1 MTYRAATVVPGVFE
15 SVQRTPSSTGDIRI
29 AAIDIG
35 SNSIRQIIADVSP
48 TGAIRVIDE
57 MKASPRL
64 GEGVIQT
71 SRLSNTATRNALDA
85 LSRMATL
92 SRQMGVHRVE
102 AVATSA
108 VRDAENGGD
117 FLEVV
122 REATGLRVRVL
133 DGDEEALLSYRSAL
147 AHFDLGVG
155 RAVVMDIGGGSLE
168 LVLSAG
174 GLIDGLIS
182 LPYGVIRLTEQFL
195 GSSPSRK
202 DLTTLRRH
210 VRKGL
215 REQLS
220 RRHWHGAQV
229 IGSGGTLTNL
239 AGMLLAKQ
247 GLDRGRHVH
256 GTVVTRVELEHV
268 LDVLQ
273 GMSPSER
280 QTVPGLSPARADIII
295 AGLAV
300 IAEVLARLEVRELVV
315 SAYGI
320 REGLLLEAAS
330 IAPVVADPGV
340 ARDRSVMQLAERSHY
355 EALHA
360 HHVQR
365 LALQIFDG
373 VASRCGF
380 NSDDRRVLADA
391 ALLHDIGYHINFDEH
406 HKHSYHLII
415 HAELLGM
422 TPADRVTVANV
433 ARYHRGT
440 EPKIT
445 HRNYGGLDKVIRRRI
460 QRLAAILRV
469 ADGFDR
475 GHAGAVDSVR
485 IEWTDD
491 VLRLTA
497 IPAPDANDLR
507 LELWGAS
514 RKAGLL
520 GRVVKLPVEIVGPDG
535 VFPITTR

>member
-1 MTYRAATVVPGVFE
+1 MDGSDATL
-15 SVQRTPSSTGDIRI
+15 RI

-48 TGAIRVIDE
+48 AGDIRVVDE
-57 MKASPRL
+57 MKAAPRL
-64 GEGVIQT
+64 GEGTVQT
-71 SRLSNTATRNALDA
+71 NRLSDGAMRNALDA
-85 LSRMATL
+85 LLRMAML

-102 AVATSA
+102 AIATSA
-108 VRDAENGGD
+108 VRDADNGIE
-117 FLEVV
+117 FLALV
-122 REATGLRVRVL
+122 REATGLAIRVL
-133 DGDEEALLSYRSAL
+133 DGEEEARLSYRSAL
-147 AHFDLGVG
+147 AHFDLVG
-155 RAVVMDIGGGSLE
+155 GRTVVMDIGGGSLE
-168 LVLSAG
+168 LVLSAE
-174 GLIDGLIS
+174 GLIDGLVS

-195 GSSPSRK
+195 GPSPKRK
-202 DLTTLRRH
+202 DLSALRRA

-239 AGMLLAKQ
+239 AGMVLARQ
-247 GLDRGRHVH
+247 GLDRGHHVH
-256 GTVVTRVELEHV
+256 GTVVTRAELEHV

-273 GMSPSER
+273 EMSPTER

-320 REGLLLEAAS
+320 REGLLLEAAQV
-330 IAPVVADPGV
+330 APIVADAGV
-340 ARDRSVMQLAERSHY
+340 ARERSVLQLAERSHY
-355 EALHA
+355 DAPHA
-360 HHVQR
+360 QQVQR

-373 VASRCGF
+373 IAPQLGLDT
-380 NSDDRRVLADA
+380 DDRRLLADA
-391 ALLHDIGYHINFDEH
+391 ALLHDIGYHINFDDH

-422 TPADRVTVANV
+422 TPADRVTVANI
-433 ARYHRGT
+433 ARYHRGA
-440 EPKIT
+440 EPKLA
-445 HRNYGGLDKVIRRRI
+445 HHNYGDLEKPIRRRI
-460 QRLAAILRV
+460 SRLAAILRV

-475 GHAGAVDSVR
+475 AHVGAVDTVLV
-485 IEWTDD
+485 EWRGDALCL
-491 VLRLTA
+491 VAMPVHTA
-497 IPAPDANDLR
+497 GDLR
-507 LELWGAS
+507 LEVWGAS

-520 GRVVKLPVEIVGPDG
+520 SRIVKMPVEIASLESASAL
-535 VFPITTR
+535 TA